1 MINMFNKKE
10 ILFWVI
16 TLIMGI
22 ILAWSCRLEATEV
35 KEKVE
40 VSDKYPNF
48 LLYNSTTGCFS
59 GVVQLMIMLNPELAQ
74 TPAPPAVQQQIL
86 AHCSC
91 IMDRIRHKYTIHEYN
106 SRINDFLW
114 IKKLWGKFGTECA
127 KEGYLAGLG
136 IAPNGDV
143 EDNKTIESPEQ
154 DSEEEPL
161 TEDSTQFQG

>member
-1 MINMFNKKE
+1 MFNKKE

-154 DSEEEPL
+154 DSEEEEPL
-161 TEDSTQFQG
+161 NGDETPFQG

>member
-1 MINMFNKKE
+1 MFNKKE

-86 AHCSC
+86 AHCAC
-91 IMDRIRHKYTIHEYN
+91 FMDRIRHKYTIHEYN

-136 IAPNGDV
+136 IAPNGN

>member
-59 GVVQLMIMLNPELAQ
+59 GVVQLMILLNPELAQ

-91 IMDRIRHKYTIHEYN
+91 IMDRIRHK
-106 SRINDFLW
+106 
-114 IKKLWGKFGTECA
+114 
-127 KEGYLAGLG
+127 
-136 IAPNGDV
+136 
-143 EDNKTIESPEQ
+143 
-154 DSEEEPL
+154 
-161 TEDSTQFQG
+161 

>member
-1 MINMFNKKE
+1 MFNKKE

-114 IKKLWGKFGTECA
+114 IKKLWCKFGTEWA

-136 IAPNGDV
+136 IAPNGN

-161 TEDSTQFQG
+161 TEDYTQFQG

>member
-1 MINMFNKKE
+1 MFNKKE

-154 DSEEEPL
+154 DSEAEPL

>member
-1 MINMFNKKE
+1 MFNKKE

-154 DSEEEPL
+154 DPEEEEPL

>member
-1 MINMFNKKE
+1 MFNKKE

-114 IKKLWGKFGTECA
+114 IKKLWGKFGTECV

-136 IAPNGDV
+136 INPSEEV
-143 EDNKTIESPEQ
+143 KDNKTIESPEQ
-154 DSEEEPL
+154 DSEEEEPL